1 MTGLRDDRCMRPV
14 LADALE
20 LEPHPEGGWY
30 RQTWAS
36 PVTVTLPDGRV
47 RPTAT
52 LIYFLLPAGE
62 SSAWHRVASDEL
74 WMAHTGAVRMEYGGQ
89 GPHPGPGIR
98 PVVGSDI
105 RAGQL
110 PQALVPAGVWQRTLP
125 GPSDALVS
133 CLVSPGFDFDDFE
146 LAE

>member
-1 MTGLRDDRCMRPV
+1 MTSSTDLPRPRPS
-14 LADALE
+14 LAETLG

-36 PVTVTLPDGRV
+36 PVSVTLADGRV

-74 WMAHTGAVRMEYGGQ
+74 WLAHAGSVTLELGGAGPEPADVVRAS
-89 GPHPGPGIR
+89 
-98 PVVGSDI
+98 VD
-105 RAGQL
+105 AGT
-110 PQALVPAGVWQRTLP
+110 PQALVPAGTWQRTLP
-125 GPSDALVS
+125 AEADALVS
-133 CLVSPGFDFDDFE
+133 CLVSPGFDFADFE
-146 LAE
+146 LLS

>member
-1 MTGLRDDRCMRPV
+1 MTRPP
-14 LADALE
+14 LADVLD
-20 LEPHPEGGWY
+20 LEPHPEGGWF

-36 PVTVTLPDGRV
+36 PVAVTLDDGRV

-74 WMAHTGAVRMEYGGQ
+74 WLAHTGAVTLELGGS
-89 GPHPGPGIR
+89 GPAPEE
-98 PVVGSDI
+98 PVAHVVDDAS
-105 RAGQL
+105 
-110 PQALVPAGVWQRTLP
+110 PQVLVPAGAWQRTVP
-125 GPSDALVS
+125 ADADALVS

-146 LAE
+146 LLP